1 MIPNP
6 ERTQK
11 IETLLGLTGTLLIVI
26 ALGLYILNEP
36 ARIETSQAEIIALQL
51 DQAMTLYAENCS
63 VCHGLAGEGI
73 GAMPALNT
81 DALRTMTAAD
91 LSRVIAEGRYNT
103 AMPAWSQA
111 NGGPLSDFQISE
123 LAALIQFGDWQA
135 TQDRV
140 VNLGLAPRV
149 PFTTDPDPAALE
161 AVASLPDGTTLQT
174 AITIYG
180 AECVACH
187 GTDGLGTSI
196 APALNDEL
204 VRAKTADELTRII
217 TSGVSGTLMA
227 GWNNVLQPEEISA
240 IVTLLQRWDE
250 VPAGAIPAPDVPV
263 AVTAESL
270 ALGADLYSANCSRC
284 HGPEGQGT
292 QRAPALNVQSFLTT
306 TTDPA
311 IQQIITLGVPGTS
324 MPAWG
329 DKMTEAEIQAITG
342 FLRQWEPTAPE
353 IAVAVRIGQGGPPW
367 MTNNTTSTTAAATS
381 TPTPA
386 TDPQTV
392 TTLEAQT
399 TPATTHQPGMDAGS
413 GTDQGSPPWAATP
426 IPETTSVWQTL
437 DWRILAL
444 VTGGLAIAFTLILI
458 GYSMLKK
465 TK

>member
-1 MIPNP
+1 MTPNP
-6 ERTQK
+6 ERAQK
-11 IETLLGLTGTLLIVI
+11 IEVLLGMTGTLLIVI

-36 ARIETSQAEIIALQL
+36 VRIEASQGEILAGQL
-51 DQAMTLYAENCS
+51 DEAMTLYAENCS

-81 DALRTMTAAD
+81 DALRSMTAAD

-111 NGGPLSDFQISE
+111 NGGSLSDFQVSE
-123 LAALIQFGDWQA
+123 LTALIQFGDWQA

-140 VNLGLAPRV
+140 VNLGLAPLV

-161 AVASLPDGTTLQT
+161 AVASLPDGATLQA
-174 AITIYG
+174 AITIYA

-187 GTDGLGTSI
+187 GADGLGTSI
-196 APALNDEL
+196 APALNDEI
-204 VRAKTADELTRII
+204 VRVKTADELNRII

-227 GWNNVLQPEEISA
+227 GWTNVLQPDDISA
-240 IVTLLQRWDE
+240 MVTLIQRWDE
-250 VPAGAIPAPDVPV
+250 IPTGAIPAPDVPV
-263 AVTAESL
+263 AFTAESL

-292 QRAPALNVQSFLTT
+292 QRAPALNVQSFLTA

-353 IAVAVRIGQGGPPW
+353 VAVPVRMGQGGPPW
-367 MTNNTTSTTAAATS
+367 MTNNTTTTTAPIATS
-381 TPTPA
+381 TPAADAQPVTTPQAQATPA
-386 TDPQTV
+386 
-392 TTLEAQT
+392 AS
-399 TPATTHQPGMDAGS
+399 HQPGTDAGT
-413 GTDQGSPPWAATP
+413 GTGQGGPPWAATP
-426 IPETTSVWQTL
+426 VPETTSAGQTL

-444 VTGGLAIAFTLILI
+444 VTGSLALAFTLILM
-458 GYSMLKK
+458 GYVSLKK
-465 TK
+465 K